1 MPHASPS
8 SKSQRSTRGA
18 RADAIA
24 LLRADHKHV
33 EGLFKSFD
41 KIKEDDD
48 ENKAELVKEI
58 CNELKVHTTIEEEIF
73 YPAAREAM
81 DDTDLLDEADVEHAS
96 AKQLIQDLET
106 MQPGDDHYD
115 AKVTVLGEYIRH
127 HVKEEQNE
135 MFPKIRKTNLD
146 LKELGARLRQR
157 KSELVSN
164 ARGRGA
170 GPADA
175 EMHA

>member
-1 MPHASPS
+1 MPHTNPS
-8 SKSQRSTRGA
+8 AKSHRSAHGA

-33 EGLFKSFD
+33 DGLFKSFD
-41 KIKEDDD
+41 KFKEDD
-48 ENKAELVKEI
+48 ESKAELVREI

-81 DDTDLLDEADVEHAS
+81 DDVDLLDEADVEHAS
-96 AKQLIQDLET
+96 AKQLIHDLET

-157 KSELVSN
+157 KSELVAN
-164 ARGRGA
+164 AHGREASLSDA
-170 GPADA
+170 GMRA
-175 EMHA
+175 

>member
-1 MPHASPS
+1 MPHTNPS
-8 SKSQRSTRGA
+8 AKSHRSARGA

-33 EGLFKSFD
+33 DGLFKSFD
-41 KIKEDDD
+41 KIKEDD
-48 ENKAELVKEI
+48 ESKADLVKEI

-81 DDTDLLDEADVEHAS
+81 DDADLLDEADVEHAS
-96 AKQLIQDLET
+96 AKQLIHDLET

-157 KSELVSN
+157 KSELVAN
-164 ARGRGA
+164 AHGREASLSDA
-170 GPADA
+170 GMRA
-175 EMHA
+175 

>member
-1 MPHASPS
+1 M
-8 SKSQRSTRGA
+8 
-18 RADAIA
+18 
-24 LLRADHKHV
+24 
-33 EGLFKSFD
+33 
-41 KIKEDDD
+41 
-48 ENKAELVKEI
+48 
-58 CNELKVHTTIEEEIF
+58 KVHTTIEEEIL

-157 KSELVSN
+157 KSELVAS
-164 ARGRGA
+164 AHGRGA
-170 GPADA
+170 APADT